1 MLLVMA
7 QGRKAARPCG
17 IQCPGVCLGAAWSQ
31 DEMVPPSQMY
41 ELHALAK
48 GAVKDLALLR
58 VPGAHH
64 MDAYDHSP
72 DLYWS
77 ALRAFL
83 DKHVL
88 H

>member
-1 MLLVMA
+1 
-7 QGRKAARPCG
+7 
-17 IQCPGVCLGAAWSQ
+17 
-31 DEMVPPSQMY
+31 MVPPSQMY